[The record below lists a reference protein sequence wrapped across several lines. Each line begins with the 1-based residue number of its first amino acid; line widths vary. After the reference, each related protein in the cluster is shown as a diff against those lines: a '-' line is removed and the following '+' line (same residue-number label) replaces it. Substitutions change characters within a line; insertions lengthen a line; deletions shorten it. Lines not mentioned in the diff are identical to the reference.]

1 MQNNNTALIPVKPS
15 ALAAMASRFNMEPA
29 TLMNTLKN
37 TVFKGATNE
46 QLAALVI
53 VANEHGLNPFTREIY
68 AFPDK
73 SGGIQ
78 AVIGVDGWI
87 RIITTNP
94 GFDGVEFEADKEA
107 CTCVMHVKNRQY
119 PVKVTEYL
127 AECRRNTEPWRTYPM
142 RMLRHK
148 ALIQAGRVAFG
159 LGSLKDEDDV
169 LVSPSSVTVTRPIFA
184 LPALTEAEAPQPDA
198 PSDEEPVINYPA
210 PPTPPQPEPDDTDL
224 GPQPPPTQNYA
235 RAVRALLKLGKH
247 TEPELLDLLRT
258 TGRIDDSINSLD
270 EMSIVAGATLKLVHD
285 EWSSFDKPLRKAKQ
299 AAR

>member
-1 MQNNNTALIPVKPS
+1 MSQTQALIPVKAS
-15 ALAAMASRFNMEPA
+15 ALSAMASRFEMEPA

-53 VANEHGLNPFTREIY
+53 VANEHKLNPFTREIY

-94 GFDGVEFEADKEA
+94 RFNGVEFQGDANE
-107 CTCVMHVKNRQY
+107 CTCIMHVKEREH
-119 PVKVTEYL
+119 PVRVTEYL
-127 AECRRNTEPWRTYPM
+127 SECKRNTEPWSKYPR

-148 ALIQAGRVAFG
+148 ALIQAGRIAFG

-169 LVSPSSVTVTRPIFA
+169 IMTHPASATVAKPIFA
-184 LPALTEAEAPQPDA
+184 EPQALPEPQAESETQPA
-198 PSDEEPVINYPA
+198 AESEPA
-210 PPTPPQPEPDDTDL
+210 PEPPQPNHIR
-224 GPQPPPTQNYA
+224 GI
-235 RAVRALLKLGKH
+235 RGLLKLGGH
-247 TEPELLDLLRT
+247 SEADLLTFLRDVR
-258 TGRIDDSINSLD
+258 GLD
-270 EMSIVAGATLKLVHD
+270 ESLSSLEEVAMTSPESLAFVSEHWKEIDKAIKQSKKGA
-285 EWSSFDKPLRKAKQ
+285 AK
-299 AAR
+299 